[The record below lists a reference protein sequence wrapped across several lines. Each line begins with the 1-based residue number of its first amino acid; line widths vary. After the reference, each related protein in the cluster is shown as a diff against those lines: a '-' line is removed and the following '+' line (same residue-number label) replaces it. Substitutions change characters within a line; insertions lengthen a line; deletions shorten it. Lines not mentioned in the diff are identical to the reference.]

1 MKQNIRTPSDR
12 PGYGNTRKR
21 GGGRQAVVG
30 LLAVG
35 ALLAG
40 CSGQPLAERLS
51 APTETTTSPETAP
64 AVTAPAGTVLAQE
77 GIAAGHP
84 EAVEVG
90 MEILEQGGNAADAA
104 IATAFAV
111 SVVEPHASGI
121 GGGGVTLIAEP
132 EKEVAA
138 FDYREV
144 VSKSGKIPASG
155 TGVPGFVDGMATL
168 HATYGS
174 MPWNELL
181 QPAVELAR
189 DGFVITKFLGERM
202 NDGIGSSIVS
212 EHRQFRTTDGGR
224 VLREGETLKQAELAE
239 TIQTLATGGRD
250 EFYEGSISKQL
261 TLVKGL
267 DAATLADYKT
277 EKFEPVRG
285 NVGDYTV
292 VTAPP
297 ALPGAG
303 LIQMLQQAEGAGIA
317 SDAPGSSPYVD
328 KLMAAW
334 SNASDTVTE
343 KFGDQRFVEVDLSE
357 VLDREQNL
365 KIGSQL
371 EEEASNDSP
380 AGAIDPGNTTH
391 LSVADRDGMA
401 VSMTNT
407 ITSFWG
413 GTKSDVVGGFFLN
426 NQLSRF
432 TTVDSPANRP
442 EPGRKSV
449 TWSNPA
455 MVLDGQGR
463 VVMGIG
469 TPGGQQI
476 PNILASVLVP
486 VLLQDQPVQ
495 DAVDGP
501 RFHLQG
507 GILAV
512 EGKATKSMKALARAN
527 EWKIRETTRSDGVFG
542 SIQALWVDYDTGTID
557 GATDVR
563 RDGDHAVSKTDR

>member
-1 MKQNIRTPSDR
+1 MAA
-12 PGYGNTRKR
+12 GF
-21 GGGRQAVVG
+21 
-30 LLAVG
+30 LALG

-40 CSGQPLAERLS
+40 CAGEPLAEKFS
-51 APTETTTSPETAP
+51 APTEASDTPAPSPSAP
-64 AVTAPAGTVLAQE
+64 AQTLLSQE

-84 EAVEVG
+84 EAVKVG
-90 MEILEQGGNAADAA
+90 LEILEQGGNAADAA

-121 GGGGVTLIAEP
+121 GGGGVTLVAEP
-132 EKEVAA
+132 TKDVAA

-144 VSKSGKIPASG
+144 VGTSGKIPASG

-168 HATYGS
+168 HETYGS
-174 MPWNELL
+174 MPWDELL
-181 QPAVELAR
+181 QPAEDLAR

-202 NDGIGSSIVS
+202 NDGIGSQIVS
-212 EHRQFRTTDGGR
+212 EHRQFRTKDGSR
-224 VLREGETLKQAELAE
+224 VLREGETLKQSELAQ
-239 TIQTLATGGRD
+239 TIQTIAEGGRD
-250 EFYEGSISKQL
+250 EFYEGSISDEL
-261 TLVKGL
+261 TEVEGL
-267 DAATLADYKT
+267 DATTLANYET
-277 EKFEPVRG
+277 EKFEPVDG
-285 NVGDYTV
+285 KVGDYTV

-317 SDAPGSSPYVD
+317 SDAPGSAPYVD

-343 KFGDQRFVEVDLSE
+343 NFGDQRFVDVDLSE
-357 VLDREQNL
+357 VLDRDQNL
-365 KIGSQL
+365 AIGSKL
-371 EEEASNDSP
+371 EERASKDSP
-380 AGAIDPGNTTH
+380 AGDIDPGNTTH
-391 LSVADRDGMA
+391 LSVVDRDGMA

-432 TTVDSPANRP
+432 ESIDSPANRP

-486 VLLQDQPVQ
+486 VLLQDQPIQ

-507 GILAV
+507 GTLAV
-512 EGKATKSMKALARAN
+512 EGKAGKSLKALARAN

-542 SIQALWVDYDTGTID
+542 SIQALWVDYDTGTLD

-563 RDGDHAVSKTDR
+563 RDGDHGVADTDQ

>member
-1 MKQNIRTPSDR
+1 MNQEPLTPSHR
-12 PGYGNTRKR
+12 PDFTDPRKTLKLR
-21 GGGRQAVVG
+21 RTVIGFLSAV
-30 LLAVG
+30 
-35 ALLAG
+35 ALLTG
-40 CSGQPLAERLS
+40 CSSQPL
-51 APTETTTSPETAP
+51 TEAMSVPGPASETP
-64 AVTAPAGTVLAQE
+64 GTPPSVTAPPGTALSQE
-77 GIAAGHP
+77 GVAAGHP
-84 EAVEVG
+84 EAVAVG
-90 MEILEQGGNAADAA
+90 MDILAKGGNAADAA

-144 VSKSGKIPASG
+144 VAKNGKIPESG

-168 HATYGS
+168 HVKYGS
-174 MPWNELL
+174 MPWEELL
-181 QPAVELAR
+181 QPAEDLAR
-189 DGFVITKFLGERM
+189 EGFEITKFLGERM
-202 NDGIGSSIVS
+202 NDGIGSQIVS
-212 EHRQFRTTDGGR
+212 EHRQFRTKDGSR
-224 VLREGETLKQAELAE
+224 VLREGETLKQAELAQ
-239 TIQTLATGGRD
+239 TIQTIAEGGRD
-250 EFYEGSISKQL
+250 EFYEGSISDEL
-261 TLVKGL
+261 TQVKGL
-267 DAATLADYKT
+267 DAATLADYQT

-285 NVGDYTV
+285 DVGDYTV

-317 SDAPGSSPYVD
+317 SDTPGSAPYVD

-343 KFGDQRFVEVDLSE
+343 NFGDQRFVDVDLSK

-365 KIGSQL
+365 KIGSKLDAQ
-371 EEEASNDSP
+371 ATKDSP
-380 AGAIDPGNTTH
+380 AGDIDPGNTTH
-391 LSVADRDGMA
+391 LNVVDRDGMA

-432 TTVDSPANRP
+432 ETVDSAKNRP

-455 MVLDGQGR
+455 MVLDEQGR

-486 VLLQDQPVQ
+486 VLLQGQPVQ

-512 EGKATKSMKALARAN
+512 EGKAGTTLKALARSN
-527 EWKIRETTRSDGVFG
+527 GWTLRETTRADGIFG
-542 SIQALWVDYDTGTID
+542 SIQALWVEHDTGTID
-557 GATDVR
+557 GATDAR
-563 RDGDHAVSKTDR
+563 RDGDHDVADTDH